1 MTSVSTVNTGALVAS
16 NYASKA
22 QREFN
27 KSIGRLST
35 GERTMYGAD
44 PAGQV

>member
-22 QREFN
+22 QRNLTNLLVDYLQE
-27 KSIGRLST
+27 KEQCMEQIQQGR
-35 GERTMYGAD
+35 
-44 PAGQV
+44 V